1 MRRALSL
8 LEAVLALSLALVL
21 SSALLAPRR
30 AELDEVRARLEEE
43 AARLILEGELA
54 RARLQAL
61 EGRLAPGREALRV
74 QAWPSAARLRG
85 LRLWRETAGPDPAR
99 GGLSAVALR
108 AEWRGG
114 DGSGAGARSLT
125 LGGLVPARREEAR

>member
-1 MRRALSL
+1 MKRALSL
-8 LEAVLALSLALVL
+8 LETVVALSLALVL
-21 SSALLAPRR
+21 ISALLAPRR

-43 AARLILEGELA
+43 TARLILEGELA

-61 EGRLAPGREALRV
+61 EGRLAPGREPLRV

-85 LRLWRETAGPDPAR
+85 LSLWRETGAPDPAR
-99 GGLSAVALR
+99 GALRTVALH

-114 DGSGAGARSLT
+114 DGGGPRARSLT
-125 LGGLVPARREEAR
+125 LGGLVPAAREEAR